1 METARIRARLERQYV
16 LIHVPADLDGGGAG
30 PLGAQLDAIEP
41 STDVVV
47 DMSEVQ
53 RCTEAGWEVLTRATE
68 RLTAADGSLTL
79 SRVRPEVRAQLRASS
94 YAGRLK
100 VRRRDR

>member
-1 METARIRARLERQYV
+1 MESARIRARLERQYV
-16 LIHVPADLDGGGAG
+16 LIHVPADLDNGGAA

-47 DMSEVQ
+47 DMSEVHH
-53 RCTEAGWEVLTRATE
+53 CTDDGWKILSEATE

-79 SRVRPEVRAQLRASS
+79 SRLSPEVRAQLRASD
-94 YAGRLK
+94 YAGQLK

>member
-16 LIHVPADLDGGGAG
+16 LIHVPADLDHGSTGA
-30 PLGAQLDAIEP
+30 LQTQLDAIEP

-47 DMSEVQ
+47 DMSEVH
-53 RCTEAGWEVLTRATE
+53 RCSDAGWEVLSRATD
-68 RLTAADGSLTL
+68 RLTDADGSLTL
-79 SRVRPEVRAQLRASS
+79 SRLRPEVRAGLRASD

>member
-1 METARIRARLERQYV
+1 MESAKIRARLERQYV
-16 LIHVPADLDGGGAG
+16 LIHVPADLDGGGAT
-30 PLGAQLDAIEP
+30 PLGSQLDAIEP

-53 RCTEAGWEVLTRATE
+53 HCTDDGWEVLTRATR
-68 RLTAADGSLTL
+68 RLNEADGSLTL
-79 SRVRPEVRAQLRASS
+79 SRLRPEVRAELRASG
-94 YAGRLK
+94 YATQLK